1 MFLLGWRVGAAQ
13 TKALL
18 RGRSAGGSQQ
28 VRARYSHKKKRH
40 DFVPEEM
47 SHLHSEARG
56 VWKHGGTKFKSDLK
70 SVLKT
75 KTDCTVFGT
84 MISAR

>member
-18 RGRSAGGSQQ
+18 RGRNTGGSQQ
-28 VRARYSHKKKRH
+28 VRARYSHKEKDMTLYQKKCHICTVKQEVFRNM
-40 DFVPEEM
+40 EGQN
-47 SHLHSEARG
+47 L
-56 VWKHGGTKFKSDLK
+56 SDLK